1 MSLISRK
8 NQITLP
14 VEVLRDAGLEP
25 GDDVRVHAVGPGR
38 VELVRADELVA
49 EFAGVFDAAVY
60 PSDYLEELRREW
72 A

>member
-1 MSLISRK
+1 VSLISRK

-14 VEVLRDAGLEP
+14 VDVLRDAGLQP

-38 VELVRADELVA
+38 VELVRTDDLVA
-49 EFAGVFDAAVY
+49 EFAGVFDASVY
-60 PSDYLEELRREW
+60 PDGYLEELRREW